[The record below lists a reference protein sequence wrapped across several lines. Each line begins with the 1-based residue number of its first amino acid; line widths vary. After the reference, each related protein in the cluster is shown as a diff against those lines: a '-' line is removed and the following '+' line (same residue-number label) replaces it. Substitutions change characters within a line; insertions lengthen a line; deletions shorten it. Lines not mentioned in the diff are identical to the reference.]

1 MKKIFSLIIIG
12 CLFFTLF
19 IPTNVFAAVGG
30 EQTEWQD
37 IVLSDEEFEKILSN
51 NPDNNIMPYTSGL
64 IDSCSIA
71 ISKSGSKLI
80 IAGKTSCE
88 SSVTKCG
95 FTKVIVQRRSSSSAS
110 WSNYQTYNDL
120 YKDARTYT
128 LSKSLSV
135 PSGYQYRVICTH
147 YAKKNIFSTQKIDN
161 TSNTIKF

>member
-51 NPDNNIMPYTSGL
+51 NPDNNIIPHTSGL
-64 IDSCSIA
+64 IDSYSIA

-88 SSVTKCG
+88 NSVTKCG

-147 YAKKNIFSTQKIDN
+147 YAKKNILSTQKIDN
-161 TSNTIKF
+161 TSNTLTF

>member
-1 MKKIFSLIIIG
+1 MKKIFTLIITT
-12 CLFFTLF
+12 CLFLTLF
-19 IPTNVFAAVGG
+19 IPTDAFAAVGV
-30 EQTEWQD
+30 EQSEWQD

-51 NPDNNIMPYTSGL
+51 NPNNNIMPHTSGL
-64 IDSCSIA
+64 IDSYSIA
-71 ISKSGSKLI
+71 ISKSGSNLI
-80 IAGKTSCE
+80 IAGKTSCV

-120 YKDARTYT
+120 YKEARSYT

-147 YAKKNIFSTQKIDN
+147 YAKKSSLSTQKIDN
-161 TSNTIKF
+161 TSNTLTF